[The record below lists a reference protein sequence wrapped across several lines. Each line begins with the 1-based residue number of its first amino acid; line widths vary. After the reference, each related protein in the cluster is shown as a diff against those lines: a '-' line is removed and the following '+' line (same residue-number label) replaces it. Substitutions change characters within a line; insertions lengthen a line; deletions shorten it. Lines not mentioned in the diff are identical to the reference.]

1 MRTKKNIEIFIKN
14 KKENIYLYRGTER
27 DAKPL
32 VGTKYLSM
40 KPIIPLMGKLPKGE
54 ALRM

>member
-1 MRTKKNIEIFIKN
+1 MAIFQKLGI
-14 KKENIYLYRGTER
+14 ILYRGTER
-27 DAKPL
+27 YAKPL